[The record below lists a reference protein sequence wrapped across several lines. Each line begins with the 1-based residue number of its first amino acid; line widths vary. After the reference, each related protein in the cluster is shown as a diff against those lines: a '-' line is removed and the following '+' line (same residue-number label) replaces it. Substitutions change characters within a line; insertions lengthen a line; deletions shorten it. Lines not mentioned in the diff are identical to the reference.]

1 MSDPRHSRAE
11 DAELISNQE
20 ERARREASNALA
32 QTSQVQEIIA
42 QHVVDGRPFRLR
54 PLTILALHRTALE
67 GISAYAG
74 TWRPAGIEI
83 GKSSHVPP
91 AAHRVPELV
100 EQMCDYV
107 NDQWGSVTPVHL
119 CAFVMWRLNWIH
131 PFTDGNGRTS
141 RAVAYLVLSVA
152 TRMLL
157 PGAKTIPEQII
168 ANRNPYYGAL
178 EEADKAAEQGQVDV
192 SELEKM
198 LEAMLA
204 AQLLS
209 VAELATGNSR

>member
-11 DAELISNQE
+11 DAELISDEE
-20 ERARREASNALA
+20 ERARREASNALE

-54 PLTILALHRTALE
+54 PSTILALHRTALE
-67 GISAYAG
+67 CISLYAG

-91 AAHRVPELV
+91 AAHLVPGLV
-100 EQMCDYV
+100 EEMCDYV
-107 NDQWGSVTPVHL
+107 NSYWGKATPVHL
-119 CAFVMWRLNWIH
+119 CAYVMWRLNWIH

-141 RAVAYLVLSVA
+141 RATAYMVLSIA

-157 PGAKTIPEQII
+157 PGARTIPEQII
-168 ANRNPYYGAL
+168 ANRSPYYDAL
-178 EEADKAAEQGQVDV
+178 EHADKAAEDGRVNV
-192 SELEKM
+192 TELEKM
-198 LEAMLA
+198 LEAMIA

-209 VAELATGNSR
+209 VAELATGNTR